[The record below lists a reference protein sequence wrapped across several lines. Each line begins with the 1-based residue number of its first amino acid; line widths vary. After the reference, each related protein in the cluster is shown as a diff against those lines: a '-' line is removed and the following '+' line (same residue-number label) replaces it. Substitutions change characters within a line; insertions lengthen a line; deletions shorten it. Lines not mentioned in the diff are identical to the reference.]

1 MIPIHRG
8 FMRSVISLL
17 VALLVGVS
25 VAPAQRL
32 IELGIKAGTS
42 TTAPGGLPSGVH
54 GTAGF
59 GYQVG
64 GSLQVG
70 LFDVVALVGELTFDR
85 RTYHLHSSAREFDV
99 ATSSIN
105 VPILLR
111 IGLPLKLML
120 ELGPQYT
127 HFISTNN
134 ATTTDGE
141 GFAVIGAVWKPFDLH
156 IGVRYMRGLTSIST
170 SLDNDIT
177 NSVTQIYLCYV
188 L

>member
-32 IELGIKAGTS
+32 IELGIKAGTN

>member
-1 MIPIHRG
+1 
-8 FMRSVISLL
+8 MRNVVSVL
-17 VALLVGVS
+17 VAFLLCS
-25 VAPAQRL
+25 TIAPAQRL
-32 IELGIKAGTS
+32 IELGIKAGTN

-99 ATSSIN
+99 ATCSIN

-127 HFISTNN
+127 HFLSTNN

-156 IGVRYMRGLTSIST
+156 IGVRYMRGLTSITT

>member
-1 MIPIHRG
+1 
-8 FMRSVISLL
+8 MRSIVSFL
-17 VALLVGVS
+17 VATCVLVS

-32 IELGIKAGTS
+32 IELGIKAGTN
-42 TTAPGGLPSGVH
+42 TTAPGGLPNGVH

-105 VPILLR
+105 VPVLLR

>member
-1 MIPIHRG
+1 
-8 FMRSVISLL
+8 MRIVISSIIAALFCVHA
-17 VALLVGVS
+17 VA
-25 VAPAQRL
+25 AQGL
-32 IELGIKAGTS
+32 IEFGIKAGTNHTS
-42 TTAPGGLPSGVH
+42 PGGLPSSVQ
-54 GTAGF
+54 GTSGL

-85 RTYHLHSSAREFDV
+85 RTFHLHSAATGIDV
-99 ATSSIN
+99 TTSSIN

-134 ATTTDGE
+134 ATTSDGE

-156 IGVRYMRGLTSIST
+156 IGVRYMRGVTSIST
-170 SLDNDIT
+170 GLDNDIT
-177 NSVTQIYLCYV
+177 NSVTQVYLCYV

>member
-1 MIPIHRG
+1 
-8 FMRSVISLL
+8 MRTFVTVL
-17 VALLVGVS
+17 VALLVS
-25 VAPAQRL
+25 IAVAPAQRL
-32 IELGIKAGTS
+32 IELGIKAGTNS
-42 TTAPGGLPSGVH
+42 TAPGGLPSGVH

-127 HFISTNN
+127 HFVSTNN

-156 IGVRYMRGLTSIST
+156 IGIRYMRGLTSITT

-177 NSVTQIYLCYV
+177 NSVTQFYLCYV

>member
-1 MIPIHRG
+1 
-8 FMRSVISLL
+8 
-17 VALLVGVS
+17 
-25 VAPAQRL
+25 
-32 IELGIKAGTS
+32 
-42 TTAPGGLPSGVH
+42 
-54 GTAGF
+54 
-59 GYQVG
+59 
-64 GSLQVG
+64 
-70 LFDVVALVGELTFDR
+70 
-85 RTYHLHSSAREFDV
+85 
-99 ATSSIN
+99 

-127 HFISTNN
+127 HFLSTNN

-156 IGVRYMRGLTSIST
+156 IGVRYMRGLTSITT

>member
-32 IELGIKAGTS
+32 IELGIKAGTN

-64 GSLQVG
+64 GSLQLG

-85 RTYHLHSSAREFDV
+85 RTYHLHSSAREFEV

>member
-1 MIPIHRG
+1 
-8 FMRSVISLL
+8 MRVVFSIVIA
-17 VALLVGVS
+17 ALFCVQAV
-25 VAPAQRL
+25 PAQQL
-32 IELGIKAGTS
+32 IELGIKAGTNHTS
-42 TTAPGGLPSGVH
+42 PGGLPSGVH

-85 RTYHLHSSAREFDV
+85 RTYHLHSTATAKEFDV

-127 HFISTNN
+127 HFVSTNN

-141 GFAVIGAVWKPFDLH
+141 GFAVIGAVWKPFNLH
-156 IGVRYMRGLTSIST
+156 IGVRYLRGLTSIST
-170 SLDNDIT
+170 GLDNDIT
-177 NSVTQIYLCYV
+177 NSVTQFYLCYV

>member
-1 MIPIHRG
+1 
-8 FMRSVISLL
+8 MRNVVSVL
-17 VALLVGVS
+17 VALLLCS
-25 VAPAQRL
+25 TIAPAQRL
-32 IELGIKAGTS
+32 IELGIKAGTN
-42 TTAPGGLPSGVH
+42 TTAPGGLPNGVH

-127 HFISTNN
+127 HFLSTNN

-156 IGVRYMRGLTSIST
+156 IGVRYMRGLTSITT

>member
-1 MIPIHRG
+1 
-8 FMRSVISLL
+8 MRNVVSVL
-17 VALLVGVS
+17 VAFLLCS
-25 VAPAQRL
+25 TIAPAQRL
-32 IELGIKAGTS
+32 IELGIKAGTN
-42 TTAPGGLPSGVH
+42 TTAPGGLPNGVH
-54 GTAGF
+54 GPAGF

-127 HFISTNN
+127 HFLSTNN

-156 IGVRYMRGLTSIST
+156 IGVRYMRGLTSITT

>member
-1 MIPIHRG
+1 
-8 FMRSVISLL
+8 MRNVVSIL
-17 VALLVGVS
+17 VALLLCSS

-32 IELGIKAGTS
+32 IELGIKAGTN
-42 TTAPGGLPSGVH
+42 TTAPGGLPNGVH

-70 LFDVVALVGELTFDR
+70 LFDVVALVGELTYDR

-127 HFISTNN
+127 HFLSTNN

-156 IGVRYMRGLTSIST
+156 IGVRYMRGLTSITT